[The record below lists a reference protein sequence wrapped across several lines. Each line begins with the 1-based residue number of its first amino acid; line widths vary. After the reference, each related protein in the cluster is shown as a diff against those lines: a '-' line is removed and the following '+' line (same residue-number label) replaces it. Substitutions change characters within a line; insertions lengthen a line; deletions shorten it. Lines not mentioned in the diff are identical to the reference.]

1 MKEERFIN
9 VTGTDYIIH
18 VLWGERPES
27 PDYITYG
34 FATINERRAFV
45 QGVVEGDG
53 WNGYVG
59 IEGHRANKKL
69 LEELR
74 QAVQEKHPYLFEEE
88 GA

>member
-9 VTGTDYIIH
+9 VTGRDYIIH
-18 VLWGERPES
+18 VLWGEQPES

-34 FATINERRAFV
+34 FATINERQAFV
-45 QGVVEGDG
+45 QGIAEGDG

-59 IEGHRANKKL
+59 IEGQL
-69 LEELR
+69 LEEFT
-74 QAVQEKHPYLFEEE
+74 QAVQEQHPYLFEEE